1 MKGIIIKKG
10 DTVYKAAIPNCGVS
24 FAININ
30 RYDGA
35 YWSAGGLKM
44 PGEIHV
50 TWTTGETLEVGDEFE
65 LEFAEFDEA
74 SPTTWEESH
83 QSLLN
88 AASDCEE
95 DSPEMWQRMLDKYY
109 DMKKILEDENLIE
122 KE

>member
-74 SPTTWEESH
+74 SPTTYEESH

-95 DSPEMWQRMLDKYY
+95 DSPEMWQRILDKYY